1 MKSLGFVEVS
11 GVTAAI
17 DALDIMCKSA
27 NVSLVTWERK
37 LGGRLV
43 TMIVEG
49 TVSDVTE
56 AIENTKAQCISEI
69 LASNVIARPHG
80 ETVRMVELSASRIN
94 GASAEKKAEDKTAE
108 KTAAEPV
115 KTTAK
120 RTGTRAKNTKKS

>member
-27 NVSLVTWERK
+27 GVSLVTWERK

-49 TVSDVTE
+49 SVSDVTE
-56 AIENTKAQCISEI
+56 AVENAKAHCVSQVI
-69 LASNVIARPHG
+69 ASNVIARPHS
-80 ETVRMVELSASRIN
+80 ETVRMVELSASRISGKN
-94 GASAEKKAEDKTAE
+94 TSGSEAVEKTPDAAKTA
-108 KTAAEPV
+108 KPA
-115 KTTAK
+115 AK
-120 RTGTRAKNTKKS
+120 RTSRTKKQ